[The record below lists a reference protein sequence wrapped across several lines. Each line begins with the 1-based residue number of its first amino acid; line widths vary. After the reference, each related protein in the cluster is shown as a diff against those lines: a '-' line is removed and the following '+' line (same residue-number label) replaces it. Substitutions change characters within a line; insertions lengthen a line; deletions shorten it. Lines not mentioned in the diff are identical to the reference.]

1 MAQQQQNISISAPG
15 FQGLNTED
23 SPLQQDPGFAL
34 EADNCVIDKFGR
46 IGSREAFDNYTN
58 NDNVPYSSNPA
69 MVTETKQVYQLGGG
83 VLGTTRHDLGVVGH
97 LQYSGAGSL
106 VQEDYYIVRFD
117 GEDMNAISY
126 PSLTTPANLVKAD
139 IVYFNDAIYIFSRA
153 NIALKYDGTITNLF
167 SGTIDVDYIPP
178 RDDTGII
185 ANNIDGD
192 VGCSAYGRLWVSG
205 VNNDYNTIYYSDLLI
220 ASQWYDGRAVPAD
233 TQNTGGIIDVSQYW
247 PNGGDRIVS
256 IQAHNNFLIIFGRQ
270 SILLYSSVNAFAD
283 PADVGG
289 LILQDAISSMGA
301 ISRDAVTNIGS
312 DLLFVDDSGVRS
324 LGRTIQEKSVPIGD
338 LTANVKRD
346 ISNIIRDEPNDA
358 ISLFYMPDKNLVVC
372 NFGDSEQAYA
382 IEMRAP
388 SATGGQK
395 ITRWTGCTF
404 RRGMYVE
411 QEDTVYTLLAGK
423 DTGGALWYDNYLA
436 WNGEP
441 YTMTYGSNAFTFG
454 DAVRQKFLKKVDF
467 TFVSTFSDA
476 NAVIKWGYGGFLT
489 DSTTKVVSAQVPALY
504 GISEYTV
511 AEFGPGLTTLKR
523 YRTNTKG
530 SGDLVRVGLDVDIAG
545 NSLSIQE
552 INVQT
557 LMGRIY

>member
-58 NDNVPYSSNPA
+58 NDNVPYSSNPS

-97 LQYSGAGSL
+97 LQYNGAGSL

-126 PSLTTPANLVKAD
+126 PSLTTPANLVRAD
-139 IVYFNDAIYIFSRA
+139 IVYFNDALYIFSRA
-153 NIALKYDGTITNLF
+153 NIALRYDGAITNLF

-178 RDDTGII
+178 RDDTGIL

-270 SILLYSSVNAFAD
+270 SILLYSSVNNFAD

-301 ISRDAVTNIGS
+301 VSRDAVSNIGS

-346 ISNIIRDEPNDA
+346 ISSLIRDEPNDA

-372 NFGDSEQAYA
+372 NFGDTEQAYA

-395 ITRWTGCTF
+395 ITRWTECKF

-423 DTGGALWYDNYLA
+423 DTGGALWYDDYLS
-436 WNGEP
+436 WDGEP

-504 GISEYTV
+504 GISQFSEAEY
-511 AEFGPGLTTLKR
+511 GPGLTTLKR

>member
-34 EADNCVIDKFGR
+34 EADNCVIDRFGR
-46 IGSREAFDNYTN
+46 IGAREAFDNYTN
-58 NDNVPYSSNPA
+58 NDNISYSTNPA

-83 VLGTTRHDLGVVGH
+83 VIGTTRHDLGILGH

-117 GEDMNAISY
+117 AEDMDAISY
-126 PSLTTPANLVKAD
+126 PTVAIPANLVRAD
-139 IVYFNDAIYIFSRA
+139 IVYFNDAIYIFSKG
-153 NIALKYDGTITNLF
+153 NIALKYTGTIVNLF

-178 RDDTGII
+178 RDDSGII

-205 VNNDYNTIYYSDLLI
+205 VNNDYDTIYYSDLLI
-220 ASQWYDGRAVPAD
+220 ATQWYDGRATPAD

-270 SILLYSSVNAFAD
+270 SILLYSSVNNFAD
-283 PADVGG
+283 PADMGG

-301 ISRDAVTNIGS
+301 VARDAVTNIGS

-346 ISNIIRDEPNDA
+346 ISSLIRDEPNDA
-358 ISLFYMPDKNLVVC
+358 VSLFYMPDKNLVVC
-372 NFGDSEQAYA
+372 NFGDTEQAYA

-395 ITRWTGCTF
+395 ITRWTDCKF
-404 RRGMYVE
+404 RRGLYVE
-411 QEDTVYTLLAGK
+411 QEDDVYTLLAGK
-423 DTGGALWYDNYLA
+423 DTGGALWYNNYLE
-436 WNGEP
+436 WNSQP
-441 YTMTYGSNAFTFG
+441 YQMKYGSNAFTFG
-454 DAVRQKFLKKVDF
+454 DAVRQKFLKKIDF
-467 TFVSTFSDA
+467 TLVSTFADA
-476 NAVIKWGYGGFLT
+476 DAVVKWGYGGFLT
-489 DSTTKVVSAQVPALY
+489 DTATKVVSAQQPALY
-504 GISEYTV
+504 NVSEFNESEY
-511 AEFGPGLTTLKR
+511 GPGLTTLRR
-523 YRTNTKG
+523 YKTNTNG
-530 SGDLVRVGLDVDIAG
+530 SGDLVRVGLEADIAG

-557 LMGRIY
+557 LLGRIY

>member
-126 PSLTTPANLVKAD
+126 PSLTTPANLLKAD

>member
-34 EADNCVIDKFGR
+34 EADNCVIDRFGR
-46 IGSREAFDNYTN
+46 IGAREAFDNYTN
-58 NDNVPYSSNPA
+58 NDNIPYVSDPA

-83 VLGTTRHDLGVVGH
+83 VIGTTRHDLGILGH
-97 LQYSGAGSL
+97 LQYNGAGSL
-106 VQEDYYIVRFD
+106 VREDYYIVRFNAD
-117 GEDMNAISY
+117 DMDAITY
-126 PSLTTPANLVKAD
+126 PTLAVPANLTKAD
-139 IVYFNDAIYIFSRA
+139 IVYFNDAIYIFSKG
-153 NIALKYDGTITNLF
+153 NIALKYTGTITNLF
-167 SGTIDVDYIPP
+167 AGTIDVDYIPP
-178 RDDTGII
+178 RDDSGII

-205 VNNDYNTIYYSDLLI
+205 VNGDYDTIYYSDLLI
-220 ASQWYDGRAVPAD
+220 ASQWYDGRTTPAD

-270 SILLYSSVNAFAD
+270 SILLYSSVNNFSD
-283 PADVGG
+283 PADIGG

-301 ISRDAVTNIGS
+301 VSRDAVTSIGS

-346 ISNIIRDEPNDA
+346 ISNLIRDEPNDA
-358 ISLFYMPDKNLVVC
+358 VSLFYMPDKNLVVC
-372 NFGDSEQAYA
+372 NFADTEQAYA
-382 IEMRAP
+382 VEMRAP

-395 ITRWTGCTF
+395 ITRWTNCKF

-411 QEDTVYTLLAGK
+411 QEDNVYTLLAGK
-423 DTGGALWYDNYLA
+423 DTGGALWYNNYLE
-436 WNGEP
+436 WDGEP
-441 YTMTYGSNAFTFG
+441 YQMKYGSNAFTFG
-454 DAVRQKFLKKVDF
+454 DAVRQKFLKKIDF
-467 TFVSTFSDA
+467 TLVSTFADA
-476 NAVIKWGYGGFLT
+476 NSVVKWGYGGFLT
-489 DSTTKVVSAQVPALY
+489 DSVTKLVNAQVPALY
-504 GISEYTV
+504 GVSEFNA
-511 AEFGPGLTTLKR
+511 AEYGPGLTTLKR
-523 YRTNTKG
+523 YRTNAKG
-530 SGDLVRVGLDVDIAG
+530 SGDLVRVGLETEIAG

-557 LMGRIY
+557 LLGRIY

>member
-34 EADNCVIDKFGR
+34 EADNCVIDRFGR
-46 IGSREAFDNYTN
+46 IGAREAFDNYTN
-58 NDNVPYSSNPA
+58 NDNISYSTNPA

-83 VLGTTRHDLGVVGH
+83 VIGTTRHDLGVLGH

-117 GEDMNAISY
+117 AEDMDAISY
-126 PSLTTPANLVKAD
+126 PTVAIPANLVRAD
-139 IVYFNDAIYIFSRA
+139 IVYFNDAIYIFSKG
-153 NIALKYDGTITNLF
+153 NIALKYTGTIVNLF

-178 RDDTGII
+178 RDDSGII
-185 ANNIDGD
+185 AANINGD

-205 VNNDYNTIYYSDLLI
+205 VNGNYDTIYYSDLLI
-220 ASQWYDGRAVPAD
+220 ASQWYDGRATPAD

-256 IQAHNNFLIIFGRQ
+256 IQAHNNFLIVFGRQ
-270 SILLYSSVNAFAD
+270 SILLYSSVNNFSD
-283 PADVGG
+283 PADMGG

-301 ISRDAVTNIGS
+301 VARDAVTSIGS

-346 ISNIIRDEPNDA
+346 ISSLIRDEPNDA
-358 ISLFYMPDKNLVVC
+358 VSLFYMPDKNLVVC
-372 NFGDSEQAYA
+372 NFGDTEQAYA

-395 ITRWTGCTF
+395 ITRWTSCTF
-404 RRGMYVE
+404 RRGLYVE
-411 QEDTVYTLLAGK
+411 QEDDVYTLLAGK
-423 DTGGALWYDNYLA
+423 DTGGALWYNNYLE
-436 WNGEP
+436 WNGRP
-441 YTMTYGSNAFTFG
+441 YQMKYGSNAFTFG
-454 DAVRQKFLKKVDF
+454 DAVRQKFLKKIDF
-467 TFVSTFSDA
+467 TLVSTFADA
-476 NAVIKWGYGGFLT
+476 DAVVKWGYGGFLT
-489 DSTTKVVSAQVPALY
+489 DTATQVVSAQQPALY
-504 GISEYTV
+504 NVSEFNASEY
-511 AEFGPGLTTLKR
+511 GPGLTTLRR
-523 YRTNTKG
+523 YKTNTKG
-530 SGDLVRVGLDVDIAG
+530 SGDLVRVGLETDIAG

-557 LMGRIY
+557 LLGRIY